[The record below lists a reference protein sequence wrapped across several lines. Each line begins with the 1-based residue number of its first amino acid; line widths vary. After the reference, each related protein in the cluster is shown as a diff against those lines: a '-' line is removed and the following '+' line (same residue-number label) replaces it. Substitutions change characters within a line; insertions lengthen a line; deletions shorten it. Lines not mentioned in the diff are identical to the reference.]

1 MANPHVVSG
10 FLDIN
15 SGGTPFDD
23 LALKVYGGQ
32 VLGAFNK
39 ATTTSGRRLERTI
52 QSGKSAQ
59 FPVFGRFGAATATSS
74 ADIGPAQLHKP
85 TRGQEIVFNT
95 INSNEHVISID
106 GLLIAPLFIDVLDEA
121 KSHFDV
127 RAPYAEQQGQ
137 VLAEADDKR
146 TLAAAISACRTATA
160 GTTYGDQTSPEI
172 DANMGTDVNILK
184 AAIYGAAEQLDNF
197 SVPAND
203 RYCWIPPSAFY
214 LLLQD
219 GEFIDRDFNDGGN
232 GSRATATMR
241 SAADFMIVKTNN
253 LPRDNWSSETQLSTR
268 LQDDY
273 RTDNLGVCAHASATG
288 VVTLMGLQ
296 FESMYTM
303 ERQGTM
309 LIAKYAKG
317 YDYLRPEAAVSLDLA

>member
-15 SGGTPFDD
+15 SGGSPFDD
-23 LALKVYGGQ
+23 LALKVYAGM
-32 VLGAFNK
+32 VLGSFNK
-39 ATTTSGRRLERTI
+39 ATTTQGRRIERTI
-52 QSGKSAQ
+52 SSGKSAQ
-59 FPVFGRFGAATATSS
+59 FPVFGRFSAAT
-74 ADIGPAQLHKP
+74 KP
-85 TRGQEIVFNT
+85 TRGGEVVFSQ
-95 INSNEHVISID
+95 INSNEHVIAID
-106 GLLIAPLFIDVLDEA
+106 GLLLAPLFLDILDEA
-121 KSHFDV
+121 KSHFDA

-137 VLAEADDKR
+137 ILAEADDKR
-146 TLAAAISACRTATA
+146 TLAALISACRTATA
-160 GTTYGDQTSPEI
+160 SVTGGDQTSPEI

-219 GEFIDRDFNDGGN
+219 GEFIDRDFNDPN
-232 GSRATATMR
+232 GSRSTATMR

-253 LPRDNWSSETQLSTR
+253 LPRDDWSAETQLSTR

-273 RTDNLGVCAHASATG
+273 RTDNLGVCAHASASG
-288 VVTLMGLQ
+288 VVTLIGLQ
-296 FESMYTM
+296 FEQEYTM

>member
-15 SGGTPFDD
+15 NAGTPFDD
-23 LALKVYGGQ
+23 LALKVYGGM
-32 VLGAFNK
+32 VLGSFNK
-39 ATTTSGRRLERTI
+39 ATTTAGRRIERTI
-52 QSGKSAQ
+52 TSGKSAQ
-59 FPVFGRFGAATATSS
+59 FPVFGRFSAAT
-74 ADIGPAQLHKP
+74 KP
-85 TRGQEIVFNT
+85 TRGGEVVFSQ

-106 GLLIAPLFIDVLDEA
+106 GLLLAPLFLDILDEA
-121 KSHFDV
+121 KSHFDA

-137 VLAEADDKR
+137 ILAEADDKR
-146 TLAAAISACRTATA
+146 TLAALISACRTATPSVT
-160 GTTYGDQTSPEI
+160 GGDQTAPEI
-172 DANMGTDVNILK
+172 DATMGTDVNVLK

-219 GEFIDRDFNDGGN
+219 GEFIDRDFNGAEN

-241 SAADFMIVKTNN
+241 SAADFMVVKTNN
-253 LPRDNWSSETQLSTR
+253 LPRDDWSAETQLSTR

-273 RTDNLGVCAHASATG
+273 RTDNLGVCAHASASG
-288 VVTLMGLQ
+288 VVTLIGLQ
-296 FESMYTM
+296 FEQEYTM

-317 YDYLRPEAAVSLDLA
+317 YDYLRPEASVSLDLA

>member
-15 SGGTPFDD
+15 SGGAPFDD
-23 LALKVYGGQ
+23 LALKVYAGM
-32 VLGAFNK
+32 VLGSFNK
-39 ATTTSGRRLERTI
+39 KTTTSGRRIERTI
-52 QSGKSAQ
+52 SSGKSAQ
-59 FPVFGRFGAATATSS
+59 FPVFGRFSAAT
-74 ADIGPAQLHKP
+74 KP
-85 TRGQEIVFNT
+85 TRGGEVVFSQ

-106 GLLIAPLFIDVLDEA
+106 GLLLAPLFLDILDEA
-121 KSHFDV
+121 KSHFDA

-137 VLAEADDKR
+137 ILAEADDKR
-146 TLAAAISACRTATA
+146 TLAALISACRTATPSVT
-160 GTTYGDQTSPEI
+160 GGDQTSPEI

-197 SVPAND
+197 SVPSND

-219 GEFIDRDFNDGGN
+219 GEFIDRDFNDPN
-232 GSRATATMR
+232 GSRSTATMR

-253 LPRDNWSSETQLSTR
+253 LPRDDWSAETQLSTR

-273 RTDNLGVCAHASATG
+273 RTDNLGVCAHASASG
-288 VVTLMGLQ
+288 VVTLIGLQ
-296 FESMYTM
+296 FEQEYTM

-317 YDYLRPEAAVSLDLA
+317 YDYLRPEASVSLDLA

>member
-10 FLDIN
+10 FIDIN
-15 SGGTPFDD
+15 NAGTPFDE
-23 LALKVYGGQ
+23 LALKVYAGM
-32 VLGAFNK
+32 VLGSFNK
-39 ATTTSGRRLERTI
+39 NTTTQGRRIERTI
-52 QSGKSAQ
+52 TSGKSAQ

-74 ADIGPAQLHKP
+74 ADIGAAQLHKP
-85 TRGQEIVFNT
+85 TRGQEVVFNT
-95 INSNEHVISID
+95 INSNEHVIAID
-106 GLLIAPLFIDVLDEA
+106 GLLMAPLFIDVLDEA
-121 KSHFDV
+121 KSHFDA

-137 VLAEADDKR
+137 ALAEADDKR
-146 TLAAAISACRTATA
+146 TLAALISASRTATA

-172 DANMGTDVNILK
+172 DATMGTDVNVLK

-197 SVPAND
+197 SVPSSD

-219 GEFIDRDFNDGGN
+219 GEFIDRDFNDPN
-232 GSRATATMR
+232 GSRATAVMR

-253 LPRDNWSSETQLSTR
+253 LPRDNWTGETQLSIR

-273 RTDNLGVCAHASATG
+273 RTDNLGVCGHASASG
-288 VVTLMGLQ
+288 VVTLIGLQ
-296 FESMYTM
+296 FEQEYSM

>member
-15 SGGTPFDD
+15 SLGTPFDD

-39 ATTTSGRRLERTI
+39 VTTTKGRRIERTI
-52 QSGKSAQ
+52 TSGKSAQ
-59 FPVFGRFGAATATSS
+59 FPVLGRFPVASLVKNPG
-74 ADIGPAQLHKP
+74 GPADASTL
-85 TRGQEIVFNT
+85 RGRELVFAQ

-106 GLLIAPLFIDVLDEA
+106 GLLVAPLFIDVLDEA

-127 RAPYAEQQGQ
+127 RPEYAEQQGQ
-137 VLAEADDKR
+137 ILAEADDKR
-146 TLAAAISACRTATA
+146 TLAALVAGCRTATA
-160 GTTYGDQTSPEI
+160 GFTGGDQTSPEI
-172 DANMGTDVNILK
+172 EANMSTDVNILK

-197 SVPAND
+197 SVPAMD
-203 RYCWIPPSAFY
+203 RYCWITPAAFY

-219 GEFIDRDFNDGGN
+219 GEFIDRDFNDSGN
-232 GSRATATMR
+232 GQRATATMK

-253 LPRDNWSSETQLSTR
+253 LPRDVWTAETQLSTR
-268 LQDDY
+268 LQLDY
-273 RTDNLGVCAHASATG
+273 STNFGVCAHASASG
-288 VVTLMGLQ
+288 CVTLIGLQ
-296 FESMYTM
+296 FEAQYTM

-309 LIAKYAKG
+309 LVAKYAKG
-317 YDYLRPEAAVSLDLA
+317 YDYLRPEATVSLDLS

>member
-1 MANPHVVSG
+1 MANPHAVTG

-15 SGGTPFDD
+15 NGGAPFDD
-23 LALKVYGGQ
+23 LALKVYSGM
-32 VLGAFNK
+32 VLGSFNK
-39 ATTTSGRRLERTI
+39 ATTTQGRRIERTI

-59 FPVFGRFGAATATSS
+59 FPVFGRFSAAT
-74 ADIGPAQLHKP
+74 KP
-85 TRGQEIVFNT
+85 TRGGEVVFSQ
-95 INSNEHVISID
+95 INSNEHVIAID
-106 GLLIAPLFIDVLDEA
+106 GLLLAPLFLDILDEA
-121 KSHFDV
+121 KAHFDA

-146 TLAAAISACRTATA
+146 TLAALISACRRTA
-160 GTTYGDQTSPEI
+160 GDVPSVTGGDKTSPEI
-172 DANMGTDVNILK
+172 NAAMGTDVNALK
-184 AAIYGAAEQLDNF
+184 AAIYGAAEQLDTF
-197 SVPAND
+197 SVPASD

-253 LPRDNWSSETQLSTR
+253 LPRDNWSAETQLSAR
-268 LQDDY
+268 LQDNY
-273 RTDNLGVCAHASATG
+273 SADNLGVCAHASASG
-288 VVTLMGLQ
+288 VVTLIGLQ
-296 FESMYTM
+296 FEQEYTM

-317 YDYLRPEAAVSLDLA
+317 YDYLRPEASVSLDLA

>member
-10 FLDIN
+10 FIDIN
-15 SGGTPFDD
+15 NAGAPFDD
-23 LALKVYGGQ
+23 LALKVYAGM

-39 ATTTSGRRLERTI
+39 ATTTEGRRIQRTI
-52 QSGKSAQ
+52 TSGKSAQ
-59 FPVFGRFGAATATSS
+59 FPVFGRFGGATP
-74 ADIGPAQLHKP
+74 GPAALHKP
-85 TRGQEIVFNT
+85 TRGQEVVFNT

-106 GLLIAPLFIDVLDEA
+106 GLLLAPLFIDILDEA
-121 KSHFDV
+121 KAHFDA

-146 TLAAAISACRTATA
+146 TLAALIAACRTGTA
-160 GTTYGDQTSPEI
+160 SVTGGDQAAPEI
-172 DANMGTDVNILK
+172 DATMGTDVNVLK
-184 AAIYGAAEQLDNF
+184 SAIYGAAEQLDNF
-197 SVPAND
+197 SVPASD

-219 GEFIDRDFNDGGN
+219 GEFIDRDFNDPN
-232 GSRATATMR
+232 GSRSTATMR

-253 LPRDNWSSETQLSTR
+253 LPRDVWTSETQLSTR
-268 LQDDY
+268 LQLDY
-273 RTDNLGVCAHASATG
+273 SANLGVCAHASASG
-288 VVTLMGLQ
+288 VVTLIGLQ
-296 FESMYTM
+296 FEQEYTM

-317 YDYLRPEAAVSLDLA
+317 YDYLRPEASVSLDLA

>member
-10 FLDIN
+10 FIDIN
-15 SGGTPFDD
+15 SGGTPFDE
-23 LALKVYGGQ
+23 LALKVYAGM

-39 ATTTSGRRLERTI
+39 ATTTTGRRIERTI
-52 QSGKSAQ
+52 TSGKSAQ
-59 FPVFGRFGAATATSS
+59 FPVFGRFPAASLLKNPS
-74 ADIGPAQLHKP
+74 AQRGHELVFAQ
-85 TRGQEIVFNT
+85 

-106 GLLIAPLFIDVLDEA
+106 GLLMAPLFIDILDEA
-121 KSHFDV
+121 KAHFDA

-137 VLAEADDKR
+137 ILAEADDKR
-146 TLAAAISACRTATA
+146 TLAALISACRTATA
-160 GTTYGDQTSPEI
+160 GFTGGDQTSPEI
-172 DANMGTDVNILK
+172 DATMGTDVNVLK

-197 SVPAND
+197 SVPSND

-219 GEFIDRDFNDGGN
+219 GEFIDRDFNDPN
-232 GSRATATMR
+232 GSRSTATMR

-253 LPRDNWSSETQLSTR
+253 MPRDDWSAETQLSTR

-273 RTDNLGVCAHASATG
+273 RTDNLGVCAHASASG
-288 VVTLMGLQ
+288 VVTLIGLQ
-296 FESMYTM
+296 FEQEYTM

-309 LIAKYAKG
+309 LNAKYAKG
-317 YDYLRPEAAVSLDLA
+317 YDYLRPEASVSLDLA

>member
-1 MANPHVVSG
+1 MANPHVVTG

-15 SGGTPFDD
+15 SGGSPFDD
-23 LALKVYGGQ
+23 LALKVYAGM
-32 VLGAFNK
+32 VLGSFNK
-39 ATTTSGRRLERTI
+39 ATTTQGRRIERTI
-52 QSGKSAQ
+52 ASGKSAQ
-59 FPVFGRFGAATATSS
+59 FPVFGRFSAAT
-74 ADIGPAQLHKP
+74 KP
-85 TRGQEIVFNT
+85 TRGGEVVFSQ
-95 INSNEHVISID
+95 INSNEHVIAID
-106 GLLIAPLFIDVLDEA
+106 GLLLAPLFLDILDEA
-121 KSHFDV
+121 KSHFDA

-137 VLAEADDKR
+137 ILAEADDKR
-146 TLAAAISACRTATA
+146 TLAALISACRTATA
-160 GTTYGDQTSPEI
+160 SVTGGDQTSPEI

-197 SVPAND
+197 SVPASD

-219 GEFIDRDFNDGGN
+219 GEFIDRDFNDPN
-232 GSRATATMR
+232 GSRSTATMR

-253 LPRDNWSSETQLSTR
+253 LPRDDWSAETQLSTR

-273 RTDNLGVCAHASATG
+273 RTDNLGVCAHASASG
-288 VVTLMGLQ
+288 VVTLIGLQ
-296 FESMYTM
+296 FEQEYTM